1 MQYYLFFVFN
11 VCRGGFGKS
20 MTTVGV
26 IGAGQLAMMT
36 AEAARSLSIP
46 LAILPSSP
54 TDPAIPVA
62 DYVAKDLADLAQ
74 RSSVITFENEFC
86 SLEELRGF
94 ADRGV
99 KFSPDLRCLAILVN
113 KYEQRQFLRHYNLPT
128 PLYALLDDY
137 LQQPN
142 PCFPAVAKLCRQGYD
157 GKGTKIVNTKDELV
171 SYWASTGNASI
182 IVEPF
187 IHFQQE
193 LAIMVARSLSGE
205 ISLFPVVTT
214 QQIDQVCRFVIAP
227 ARISNNILSRIN
239 EIATTIVTSL
249 NYVGILGIEFFLT
262 DDQEILINEMAPRP
276 HNSGHYTIEGCLTSQ
291 FSQLLRSILG
301 MNLGATDM
309 TAPVAVMVNLLGL
322 DITDKQYKDRLQQIQ
337 QFPRAYLHWYHK
349 QPRSGRK
356 LGHVTILADSY
367 DQALMTAAAV
377 EHLWYAQTS

>member
-1 MQYYLFFVFN
+1 
-11 VCRGGFGKS
+11 